1 MSVMTA
7 ISSGSGE
14 IQIGRFSTGMERIT
28 NTPATSRVGRFS
40 DGQALPLTMSSNQF
54 GSFADGQVAR
64 PDAASRLRVGSFGA
78 GYDAGAA
85 GRSASRRRLSDAAPA
100 HA

>member
-7 ISSGSGE
+7 ISSGPGE

-28 NTPATSRVGRFS
+28 NTPATLRVSRFS
-40 DGQALPLTMSSNQF
+40 DGQALQLTVSPGQL

-64 PDAASRLRVGSFGA
+64 PNTASRLRLGSFGD
-78 GYDAGAA
+78 GYYAAAA
-85 GRSASRRRLSDAAPA
+85 GRSASRRRVSNAAPA